1 MPVKNLKRLMILAS
15 VTALVGC
22 TTTSTKHAAADY
34 YRESSADIVNR
45 APASMS
51 VPQDE
56 ATAPRIDGTHIRTQA
71 DYHFTLADTYALEGN
86 SQRAIEEY
94 KLTLVYDP
102 ESSLVRLRLAAEYV
116 KQGLVSEAIEQAKLA
131 AQSDQKNL
139 DSYLL
144 LGGLY
149 SALRMYDDATA
160 QYEKVLELDPENA
173 EAPMFIGALLAEQ
186 KRFDEALAHFQAL
199 AKNPK
204 SKNPHLA
211 PYYVGRI
218 LVEAKKPGFFNK
230 AELAF
235 NQSLILKPAFVDA
248 VLSLGS
254 LYEENKKVDQAVEL
268 YESFQETYG
277 PEMSVAESLS
287 KIYISRNQFDRAYRQ
302 FEIIEATDPDDLNVK
317 IKMAYIL
324 IEKKSYTEA
333 ILKLEDILSKA
344 PYSDKVRFYLGAVYE
359 EIKDFKG
366 AIAHFQKITPAST
379 YYSEAV
385 VHTAYLYKLQ
395 DKFDKA
401 VDTVK
406 AGIEAQPDHA
416 QFYALHASFLD
427 DQRKYEEAQKLLTDA
442 VKKFPEHAQLR
453 FYLGSVED
461 RLGKTAESIAHMKQ
475 VLTLDAE
482 HVQALNFLAYIY
494 AEHGGDL
501 ENAEGMV
508 RKALELQPNDG
519 YIMDTLGW
527 VLFKRGKNADAVR
540 ILEAAYRLLPTEAVI
555 AEHLGDAYYKS
566 QMPEKAK
573 KMYLRAIETESNK
586 DNVKKIRSKI
596 VSVDKQIQKV
606 GQAGNRMP
614 ASADHP

>member
-1 MPVKNLKRLMILAS
+1 MPKGFILILVAS
-15 VTALVGC
+15 LLSVAC
-22 TTTSTKHAAADY
+22 STTSTKHASAQY

-51 VPQDE
+51 VPQED
-56 ATAPRIDGTHIRTQA
+56 AAQPTIDGTHVRTQA

-102 ESSLVRLRLAAEYV
+102 KSAIVRLRLAAEYV
-116 KQGLVSEAIEQAKLA
+116 KQSLVSEAIEQCKLA
-131 AQSDQKNL
+131 IEADSKNL
-139 DSYLL
+139 DAHLL

-160 QYEKVLELDPENA
+160 QYKQVMKLEPGNT

-186 KRFDEALAHFQAL
+186 KKFTEALTHFQAI
-199 AKNPK
+199 ANNPK
-204 SKNPHLA
+204 NKSPHLA
-211 PYYVGRI
+211 PYYIGRI
-218 LVEAKKPGFFNK
+218 LVEEKKPGFYQK

-235 NQSLILKPAFVDA
+235 QKSLILKPPFTDA
-248 VLSLGS
+248 VIALGQ
-254 LYEENKKVDQAVEL
+254 LYEDQKKLDQAVEV
-268 YESFQETYG
+268 YEAYQEQWG
-277 PEMSVAESLS
+277 PEMSVAEALS
-287 KIYISRNQFDRAYRQ
+287 KIYVGREQYDLAYRQ
-302 FEIIEATDPDDLNVK
+302 FEIIEATDSEDLNVK

-359 EIKDFKG
+359 EMKDFKS
-366 AIAHFQKITPAST
+366 AIAHFNKITSSSS
-379 YYSEAV
+379 YYTESI
-385 VHTAYLYKLQ
+385 VHTAYLYKLL
-395 DKFDKA
+395 DKPERA
-401 VDTVK
+401 VETVK
-406 AGIEAQPDHA
+406 TGIAALPEHA
-416 QFYALHASFLD
+416 QFYALYASFLD
-427 DQRKYEEAQKLLTDA
+427 DQKKYDEAYALLTDA
-442 VKKFPEHAQLR
+442 VKRFPQHAQLR
-453 FYLGSVED
+453 FYLGSVQD
-461 RLGKTAESIAHMKQ
+461 RLGRTQFSIESMKQ
-475 VLTLDAE
+475 VLTLDGE
-482 HVQALNFLAYIY
+482 HVQALNFLAYTY

-501 ENAEGMV
+501 ETAEELV
-508 RKALELQPNDG
+508 RKALSLQPKDA

-527 VLFKRGKNADAVR
+527 VLFKRGKNTDAVK
-540 ILEAAYRLLPTEAVI
+540 ILEAAYRLQPTEAVI

-586 DNVKKIRSKI
+586 DNAKKIRSKI

-606 GQAGNRMP
+606 GQAAGRMP
-614 ASADHP
+614 ASADD